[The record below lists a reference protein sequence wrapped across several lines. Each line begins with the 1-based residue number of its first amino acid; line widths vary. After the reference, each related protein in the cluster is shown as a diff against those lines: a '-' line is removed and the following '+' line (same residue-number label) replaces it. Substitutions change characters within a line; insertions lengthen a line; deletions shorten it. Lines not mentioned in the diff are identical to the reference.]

1 MAWYQNLYDWAND
14 LGWNEYGYKDTS
26 KGTKTSTTSE
36 GNLTGTS
43 TDEGS
48 DAAGY
53 KVTIPDPT
61 ATTAA
66 AITGTKSNL
75 ADIESLASDV
85 NAYNQGQKISQIS
98 ELYPQ
103 YTSTLSQLG
112 SDVADWASGKI
123 SQSTKNQLTQSM
135 SERGA
140 LTGQGVNSANSNA
153 ALMSLL
159 GTTSEALQSKG
170 LSGYSTLLSTIP
182 TSTMDVSK
190 FFVDPNTTYN
200 AQLLA
205 NYAEASPNPETQAES
220 EIASAVS
227 GLNSGYNKASSGTGT
242 SGWSSPTTTS
252 GSGTNASSIVDTLNN
267 FISGNTSSDTG
278 YESSD
283 LSNDWVMGDWGT
295 GTGTGTSSSYGVST
309 YDPYADTGSW
319 LTSDTN
325 NSNGFDNTDY
335 NYWGNTTY
343 GSDLWD
349 WSGWGY

>member
-170 LSGYSTLLSTIP
+170 LSGYSQLVSTIP

-220 EIASAVS
+220 NLSAATS
-227 GLNSGYNKASSGTGT
+227 GLSSGYNKGTSGTS

-252 GSGTNASSIVDTLNN
+252 SSVNTSGIVDTLNN
-267 FISGNTSSDTG
+267 LISGTSDTTADNDSDISNDWILNWNTGSTSDTGMESSDT
-278 YESSD
+278 
-283 LSNDWVMGDWGT
+283 SNDWIANWYGD
-295 GTGTGTSSSYGVST
+295 TSYDTST
-309 YDPYADTGSW
+309 DTSVYDPYSDYGSW
-319 LTSDTN
+319 
-325 NSNGFDNTDY
+325 
-335 NYWGNTTY
+335 W
-343 GSDLWD
+343 
-349 WSGWGY
+349 